1 MCPIYYEVL
10 ISESEEILYYICFT
24 LIQNAKL
31 ETTAIVAQLQG
42 AESEVNALRT
52 MTHRMILTQKEMVC
66 IHVFAHSTHKLIAWF
81 K

>member
-1 MCPIYYEVL
+1 MIIYENV
-10 ISESEEILYYICFT
+10 EILYLLCFT

-31 ETTAIVAQLQG
+31 ETAAVVAQLQG

-52 MTHRMILTQKEMVC
+52 MTHRMILTQKEMVSV
-66 IHVFAHSTHKLIAWF
+66 HVFAQSTYKLIVGF